1 MDEYNPLFNV
11 EIYEN
16 FLSIY
21 VRELLAIDINL
32 FLILAVAVAGI
43 TLKVYRY
50 KKNIVKVQPILG
62 VVKPKK

>member
-43 TLKVYRY
+43 ALKVYRY

>member
-1 MDEYNPLFNV
+1 MDEYNPLFDV
-11 EIYEN
+11 SIYEN

-21 VRELLAIDINL
+21 VRELLAIDISL

-43 TLKVYRY
+43 ALKIYRY
-50 KKNIVKVQPILG
+50 KKDTVKVQPILG

>member
-1 MDEYNPLFNV
+1 MDEYNPVFNV

-21 VRELLAIDINL
+21 VRDILAVDINI

-43 TLKVYRY
+43 ALKVYRY
-50 KKNIVKVQPILG
+50 KKDTVKVQPILG

>member
-11 EIYEN
+11 DIYEN

-21 VRELLAIDINL
+21 VRDIIAVDINI

-43 TLKVYRY
+43 ALKVRRYR
-50 KKNIVKVQPILG
+50 KDTVKVQPILG